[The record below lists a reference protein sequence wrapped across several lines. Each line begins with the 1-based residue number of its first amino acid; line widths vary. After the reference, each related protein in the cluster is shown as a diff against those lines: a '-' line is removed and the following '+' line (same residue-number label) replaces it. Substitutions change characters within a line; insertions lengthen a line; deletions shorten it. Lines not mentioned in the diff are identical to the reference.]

1 MSKMDYL
8 AINSIKMLALDM
20 INKAGSGHP
29 GIVLGAAPIIYAL
42 YKEHLDVI
50 PSNPNW
56 INRDRFVMSAGHGS
70 ALLYSCLYHM
80 GYNIEVEELKHFRQI
95 SSLTPGHPEVKV
107 TPGVDVSTGPLGQGV
122 GMAVGMALSERYLN
136 SIVKI
141 EDKNSSLIDY
151 YTYCL
156 CGDGDLM
163 EGVSYEALS
172 FASTQNLNKLIL
184 LYDKNNVSLDSD
196 TKKTFTEDIEIRF
209 EALDFNIINVKNGG
223 DYKEISKAIKQ
234 AKKSSR
240 PSIIICNTT
249 IGKDSKLEGTN
260 TVHGKPLDSED
271 LANIRNKYKITNEAF
286 EVSKEVLDYLQN
298 YVNKRVSKKYL
309 EWQEEYTNIKEEN
322 SNLHALVNLLE
333 RNAFVIDFD
342 DTKFKISDEYRET
355 LRESNHKIMNF
366 ISPKSPFFL
375 GGSADLSSSCK
386 TNLDKSTIQSEEN
399 PVGKNIYFG
408 VREHAMGAILNG
420 MALSN
425 LKVFG
430 STFLSFSDYLKP
442 AIRMSALMN
451 LPVTYIFTHDSVY
464 VGQDGPTHEPVE
476 QLSML
481 RTIPNFITFRPA
493 DINEIMGS
501 WEYILKNN
509 CPTALVISKEERSK
523 QKNTNAKFVKYGAY
537 MVRKEKYHLDG
548 IIIATGQELEMAMD
562 ISRELFTMGI
572 DTRVVSMPSM
582 ELFLKQNP
590 KYEEQLLPKDV
601 PTFVIE
607 AGSSLIWN
615 RFASKPEYIFGVNKF
630 GMSGKTEDIVKYL
643 KIDKTT
649 ILEHIANI
657 LKKDDIIDIIWQ
669 INRSLCVIIVL
680 GDNMRTFYIFRINKE
695 MGILLKDSPYNL
707 FKSLEDIYLLDKT
720 SIGIG
725 KDLLDQI
732 IVPID
737 KLKYNKLIYELNKDN
752 DFYMKTGDTHKVVNK
767 YRKEETTITVK
778 NSHILLKT
786 NIINRDIKKFLPI
799 TEAFACDFQNK
810 DYFWLE
816 ELIYL

>member
-1 MSKMDYL
+1 MSKMDDATL
-8 AINSIKMLALDM
+8 NSIKILALDM

-29 GIVLGAAPIIYAL
+29 GIVLGAAPILYAL
-42 YKEHLDVI
+42 YKEQIDVI

-70 ALLYSCLYHM
+70 ALLYSMLYHM
-80 GYNIEVEELKHFRQI
+80 GYNIDLEELKHFREI

-122 GMAVGMALSERYLN
+122 GMAVGMALAERYLN
-136 SIVKI
+136 AIVNI
-141 EDKNSSLIDY
+141 EDKSSSLIDY

-163 EGVSYEALS
+163 EGISYEALS

-209 EALDFNIINVKNGG
+209 EALDFNIINVKNGS
-223 DYKEISKAIKQ
+223 DYKEISKAIKS
-234 AKKSSR
+234 AKKSDR
-240 PSIIICNTT
+240 PSIIICNTV

-260 TVHGKPLDSED
+260 VVHGKPLDNED
-271 LANIRNKYKITNEAF
+271 LMNIRSKYKMTTEPF
-286 EVSKEVLDYLQN
+286 EIKKEVLDYLQN
-298 YVNKRVSKKYL
+298 YINKRVSKKYL

-322 SNLHALVNLLE
+322 SNLHMLINLLE

-342 DTKFKISDEYRET
+342 DTKFKISDEYREA

-464 VGQDGPTHEPVE
+464 VGQDGPTHEPIE

-509 CPTALVISKEERSK
+509 CPTALVISKEERNK

-548 IIIATGQELEMAMD
+548 IIIATGQELEMAME
-562 ISRELFTMGI
+562 ISRDLFTLGI

-630 GMSGKTEDIVKYL
+630 GMSGKTEDVVKYL
-643 KIDKTT
+643 KIDKNT
-649 ILEHIANI
+649 ILEKIANY
-657 LKKDDIIDIIWQ
+657 LKKDDIIDII
-669 INRSLCVIIVL
+669 
-680 GDNMRTFYIFRINKE
+680 
-695 MGILLKDSPYNL
+695 
-707 FKSLEDIYLLDKT
+707 
-720 SIGIG
+720 
-725 KDLLDQI
+725 
-732 IVPID
+732 
-737 KLKYNKLIYELNKDN
+737 
-752 DFYMKTGDTHKVVNK
+752 
-767 YRKEETTITVK
+767 
-778 NSHILLKT
+778 
-786 NIINRDIKKFLPI
+786 
-799 TEAFACDFQNK
+799 
-810 DYFWLE
+810 
-816 ELIYL
+816 

>member
-1 MSKMDYL
+1 MSKMDDATL
-8 AINSIKMLALDM
+8 NSIKILALDM

-29 GIVLGAAPIIYAL
+29 GIVLGAAPILYAL
-42 YKEHLDVI
+42 YKEQIEVI

-70 ALLYSCLYHM
+70 ALLYSMLYHM
-80 GYNIEVEELKHFRQI
+80 GYNIDLEELKQFREI

-122 GMAVGMALSERYLN
+122 GMAVGMALAERYLN
-136 SIVKI
+136 AIVNI
-141 EDKNSSLIDY
+141 EDKSSSLIDY

-163 EGVSYEALS
+163 EGISYEALS

-209 EALDFNIINVKNGG
+209 EALDFNIINVKNGS
-223 DYKEISKAIKQ
+223 DYKEISKAIKS
-234 AKKSSR
+234 AKKSDR
-240 PSIIICNTT
+240 PSIIICNTV

-260 TVHGKPLDSED
+260 VVHGKPLDNED
-271 LANIRNKYKITNEAF
+271 LMNIKSKYKMTTEPF
-286 EVSKEVLDYLQN
+286 EIKKEVLDYLQN
-298 YVNKRVSKKYL
+298 YINKRVSKKYL

-322 SNLHALVNLLE
+322 SNLHMLVNLLE

-342 DTKFKISDEYRET
+342 DTKFKISDEYREA

-464 VGQDGPTHEPVE
+464 VGQDGPTHEPIE
-476 QLSML
+476 QLSMF

-509 CPTALVISKEERSK
+509 CPTALVISKEVRSK

-548 IIIATGQELEMAMD
+548 IIIATGQELEMAME
-562 ISRELFTMGI
+562 ISKDLFTLGI

-630 GMSGKTEDIVKYL
+630 GMSGKTEDVVKYL
-643 KIDKTT
+643 KIDKNT
-649 ILEHIANI
+649 ILEKIANY
-657 LKKDDIIDIIWQ
+657 LKKDDIIDII
-669 INRSLCVIIVL
+669 
-680 GDNMRTFYIFRINKE
+680 
-695 MGILLKDSPYNL
+695 
-707 FKSLEDIYLLDKT
+707 
-720 SIGIG
+720 
-725 KDLLDQI
+725 
-732 IVPID
+732 
-737 KLKYNKLIYELNKDN
+737 
-752 DFYMKTGDTHKVVNK
+752 
-767 YRKEETTITVK
+767 
-778 NSHILLKT
+778 
-786 NIINRDIKKFLPI
+786 
-799 TEAFACDFQNK
+799 
-810 DYFWLE
+810 
-816 ELIYL
+816 

>member
-1 MSKMDYL
+1 M
-8 AINSIKMLALDM
+8 
-20 INKAGSGHP
+20 
-29 GIVLGAAPIIYAL
+29 
-42 YKEHLDVI
+42 
-50 PSNPNW
+50 
-56 INRDRFVMSAGHGS
+56 
-70 ALLYSCLYHM
+70 
-80 GYNIEVEELKHFRQI
+80 
-95 SSLTPGHPEVKV
+95 
-107 TPGVDVSTGPLGQGV
+107 
-122 GMAVGMALSERYLN
+122 
-136 SIVKI
+136 
-141 EDKNSSLIDY
+141 
-151 YTYCL
+151 
-156 CGDGDLM
+156 
-163 EGVSYEALS
+163 
-172 FASTQNLNKLIL
+172 IL

-209 EALDFNIINVKNGG
+209 EALDFNIINVKNGS
-223 DYKEISKAIKQ
+223 DYKEISKAIKS
-234 AKKSSR
+234 AKKSDR
-240 PSIIICNTT
+240 PSIIICNTV

-260 TVHGKPLDSED
+260 VVHGKPLDNED
-271 LANIRNKYKITNEAF
+271 LMNIRSKYKMTTEPF
-286 EVSKEVLDYLQN
+286 EIKKEVLDYLQN
-298 YVNKRVSKKYL
+298 YINKRVSKKYL

-322 SNLHALVNLLE
+322 SNLHMLINLLE

-342 DTKFKISDEYRET
+342 DTKFKISDEYREA

-464 VGQDGPTHEPVE
+464 VGQDGPTHEPIE

-548 IIIATGQELEMAMD
+548 IIIATGQELEMAME
-562 ISRELFTMGI
+562 ISKDLFTLGI

-643 KIDKTT
+643 KIDKNT
-649 ILEHIANI
+649 ILEKIANY
-657 LKKDDIIDIIWQ
+657 LKKDDIIDII
-669 INRSLCVIIVL
+669 
-680 GDNMRTFYIFRINKE
+680 
-695 MGILLKDSPYNL
+695 
-707 FKSLEDIYLLDKT
+707 
-720 SIGIG
+720 
-725 KDLLDQI
+725 
-732 IVPID
+732 
-737 KLKYNKLIYELNKDN
+737 
-752 DFYMKTGDTHKVVNK
+752 
-767 YRKEETTITVK
+767 
-778 NSHILLKT
+778 
-786 NIINRDIKKFLPI
+786 
-799 TEAFACDFQNK
+799 
-810 DYFWLE
+810 
-816 ELIYL
+816 

>member
-1 MSKMDYL
+1 
-8 AINSIKMLALDM
+8 
-20 INKAGSGHP
+20 
-29 GIVLGAAPIIYAL
+29 
-42 YKEHLDVI
+42 
-50 PSNPNW
+50 
-56 INRDRFVMSAGHGS
+56 
-70 ALLYSCLYHM
+70 
-80 GYNIEVEELKHFRQI
+80 
-95 SSLTPGHPEVKV
+95 
-107 TPGVDVSTGPLGQGV
+107 
-122 GMAVGMALSERYLN
+122 
-136 SIVKI
+136 
-141 EDKNSSLIDY
+141 
-151 YTYCL
+151 
-156 CGDGDLM
+156 M
-163 EGVSYEALS
+163 EGISYEALS

-223 DYKEISKAIKQ
+223 DYKEISKAIKA
-234 AKKSSR
+234 AKKASR

-271 LANIRNKYKITNEAF
+271 LASLRNKYKMINEAF
-286 EVSKEVLDYLQN
+286 DVNKDVLNYLQN
-298 YVNKRVSKKYL
+298 YINKRVSKKYL

-342 DTKFKISDEYRET
+342 DTKFKISDEYREA

-386 TNLDKSTIQSEEN
+386 TNLDKSTIQSEDN

-476 QLSML
+476 QLTML

-537 MVRKEKYHLDG
+537 MVRKEKFHLDG
-548 IIIATGQELEMAMD
+548 IIIATGQELEMAME

-590 KYEEQLLPKDV
+590 KYEEQLLPKDI

-615 RFASKPEYIFGVNKF
+615 RFASRPEYIFGVNKF

-649 ILEHIANI
+649 ILEKIANY
-657 LKKDDIIDIIWQ
+657 LKKDDIIDII
-669 INRSLCVIIVL
+669 
-680 GDNMRTFYIFRINKE
+680 
-695 MGILLKDSPYNL
+695 
-707 FKSLEDIYLLDKT
+707 
-720 SIGIG
+720 
-725 KDLLDQI
+725 
-732 IVPID
+732 
-737 KLKYNKLIYELNKDN
+737 
-752 DFYMKTGDTHKVVNK
+752 
-767 YRKEETTITVK
+767 
-778 NSHILLKT
+778 
-786 NIINRDIKKFLPI
+786 
-799 TEAFACDFQNK
+799 
-810 DYFWLE
+810 
-816 ELIYL
+816 